1 MCMCIHV
8 PLLALMHVAF
18 RRPVLA
24 SCVEGL
30 SYVLQQVLILHF
42 SLAFEGVPLLQ
53 AGSCHASGQ
62 VAGRCRTVTHFLT
75 EDGTTATSSSQN
87 GLQNAGIL
95 EAGPGKG
102 R

>member
-1 MCMCIHV
+1 
-8 PLLALMHVAF
+8 MHVAF

-24 SCVEGL
+24 SCIEGL

-42 SLAFEGVPLLQ
+42 SLAFEGVPVLQ
-53 AGSCHASGQ
+53 AGSYASGQ
-62 VAGRCRTVTHFLT
+62 VAGRCRAVKHFLT